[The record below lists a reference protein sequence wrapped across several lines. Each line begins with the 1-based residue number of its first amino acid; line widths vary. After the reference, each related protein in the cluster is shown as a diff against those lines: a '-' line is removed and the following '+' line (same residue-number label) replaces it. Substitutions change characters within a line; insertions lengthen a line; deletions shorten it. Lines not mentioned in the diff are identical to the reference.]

1 MAMERIQRGAGAG
14 YGDARN
20 EIKGRFVVPTIH
32 HLHSSPTPSPASV
45 AAPSISAPSHSFA
58 LVLVRS
64 HILLHRRFS
73 FLVSRR
79 HTQSDRKRGR
89 GRERERQGE
98 LESGRE
104 GGKEGEREGELR
116 ERDLSWGILSLPS

>member
-79 HTQSDRKRGR
+79 HCTHRAT
-89 GRERERQGE
+89 
-98 LESGRE
+98 GRE
-104 GGKEGEREGELR
+104 GEGEREKDR
-116 ERDLSWGILSLPS
+116 ES